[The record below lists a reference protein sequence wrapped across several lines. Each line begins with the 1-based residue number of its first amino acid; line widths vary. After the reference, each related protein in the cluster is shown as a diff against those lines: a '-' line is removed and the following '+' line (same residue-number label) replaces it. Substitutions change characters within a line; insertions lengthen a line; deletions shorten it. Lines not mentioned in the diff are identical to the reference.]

1 MNWPKLGLCEKPW
14 KMLVGAREASLKSS
28 CLEGR
33 SMMQII
39 KATDTSILGEGLGLA
54 SPRPHSHCLMS
65 NF

>member
-1 MNWPKLGLCEKPW
+1 
-14 KMLVGAREASLKSS
+14 MLVGAREANLKSS

-54 SPRPHSHCLMS
+54 SPHPHSHCLMS